1 MSIHL
6 YKHKN
11 VFLIDQNYRR
21 HRWIKIKLWNKPK
34 QEVLREDSQKNIS
47 FLSAPSPPKTFLKK
61 KQYLP
66 RKIFTNCLE

>member
-34 QEVLREDSQKNIS
+34 QEVLREDSKKNIS
-47 FLSAPSPPKTFLKK
+47 FLSAPNPPPPKTLLKK
-61 KQYLP
+61 NN
-66 RKIFTNCLE
+66 ICLEKFLQTV

>member
-34 QEVLREDSQKNIS
+34 QEVLREDSKKNIS
-47 FLSAPSPPKTFLKK
+47 FLSAPPPQRHF
-61 KQYLP
+61 
-66 RKIFTNCLE
+66 

>member
-34 QEVLREDSQKNIS
+34 QEVLREDSKKNIS
-47 FLSAPSPPKTFLKK
+47 FLSAPPQDTFEK

>member
-34 QEVLREDSQKNIS
+34 QEVLREDSKKNIS
-47 FLSAPSPPKTFLKK
+47 FLSDLADIQQDLAE
-61 KQYLP
+61 
-66 RKIFTNCLE
+66 IW

>member
-1 MSIHL
+1 MTIHL

-34 QEVLREDSQKNIS
+34 QEVLREDSKKNIS
-47 FLSAPSPPKTFLKK
+47 FLSAPPPEDTFEK

>member
-34 QEVLREDSQKNIS
+34 QEVLREDSKKNIS
-47 FLSAPSPPKTFLKK
+47 FLSAPPPPKDTFEK

-66 RKIFTNCLE
+66 RKNFTNCLE

>member
-34 QEVLREDSQKNIS
+34 QEVLREDSKKNIS
-47 FLSAPSPPKTFLKK
+47 FLSAPSPEDTFEK

>member
-1 MSIHL
+1 MTIHL

-34 QEVLREDSQKNIS
+34 QEVLREDSKKILVS
-47 FLSAPSPPKTFLKK
+47 YLPHPPKDTFEK

>member
-1 MSIHL
+1 MTIHL

-34 QEVLREDSQKNIS
+34 QEVLREDS
-47 FLSAPSPPKTFLKK
+47 KK
-61 KQYLP
+61 KTNYLMTSIK
-66 RKIFTNCLE
+66 RVGGYLAEITIS

>member
-1 MSIHL
+1 MTIHL

-34 QEVLREDSQKNIS
+34 QEVLREDSKKNIS
-47 FLSAPSPPKTFLKK
+47 FLSAPTPPPKTLLKK
-61 KQYLP
+61 NN
-66 RKIFTNCLE
+66 ICLEKFLQTV